1 MKIGPALSIGT
12 GRVATGSRSNL
23 PDYRPGTDSERVAY
37 AFACGLRP
45 SVAREAAKRR
55 SEIMAI
61 TGHQSLEEVEHYT
74 RAVRIEVES
83 LVIPIKRPLGF
94 TSRSRLA
101 PLNTCSGTNENLTLK
116 TEGYLLSVAHKPYFR
131 LIEPGLHLGF
141 RKLAS
146 GPGTWVVRRYSG
158 DGKYSV
164 VASHEGDG
172 AIKLVV
178 GEPISRGRAWDV
190 AADFASAALGLS
202 VDGCLL
208 DGLPRRL
215 LAKHSRKKRK
225 TFVASSILK
234 NPKTDIYTPIYY

>member
-1 MKIGPALSIGT
+1 MDPNMPRKV
-12 GRVATGSRSNL
+12 RDSNL
-23 PDYRPGTDSERVAY
+23 ET
-37 AFACGLRP
+37 
-45 SVAREAAKRR
+45 R
-55 SEIMAI
+55 SA
-61 TGHQSLEEVEHYT
+61 
-74 RAVRIEVES
+74 
-83 LVIPIKRPLGF
+83 
-94 TSRSRLA
+94 RSRLR
-101 PLNTCSGTNENLTLK
+101 
-116 TEGYLLSVAHKPYFR
+116 VAHKPYFR

-202 VDGCLL
+202 VDLNAPKKFLRDHRGHIFYQAW
-208 DGLPRRL
+208 PE
-215 LAKHSRKKRK
+215 SRS
-225 TFVASSILK
+225 A
-234 NPKTDIYTPIYY
+234 